1 MAQRV
6 TVTSGTWQNI
16 GTGPAIVQLI
26 GPSGGEVEVMVE
38 CAASA
43 PSGNTQ
49 DGMVLSG
56 LNPIIKFSL
65 TSTIWANAIQGSA
78 IVNVQPDVAG

>member
-6 TVTSGTWQNI
+6 NVTNGTWQNI

-26 GPSGGEVEVMVE
+26 SPSGNGVEVMVE
-38 CAASA
+38 CEATA
-43 PSGNTQ
+43 PTGS
-49 DGMVLSG
+49 DGMVLNG
-56 LNPIIKFSL
+56 QNPIIKFSL
-65 TSTIWANAIQGSA
+65 AQNIWAQAIQNGTA